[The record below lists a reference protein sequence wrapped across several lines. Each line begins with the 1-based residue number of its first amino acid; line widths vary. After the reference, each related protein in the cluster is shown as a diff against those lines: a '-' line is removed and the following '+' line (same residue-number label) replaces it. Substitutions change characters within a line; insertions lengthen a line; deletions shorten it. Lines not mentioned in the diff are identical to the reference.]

1 MLLIETVYCSR
12 LYGNYNSVE
21 IHNLDL
27 KQLIKKGLAPSVTD
41 LDLWKDQL
49 QLMHLLARVNL
60 YMMWCTVK
68 MMQRVIQKIKSSKEI
83 GFFKLTKLTVK
94 SASEKISSNE
104 KCLDSGIQIVL
115 LKHWPTLLLL
125 STYLLCLWC
134 VFPSKFEI

>member
-1 MLLIETVYCSR
+1 MRKNSTNSTNKPALLEQVEKISGIPT
-12 LYGNYNSVE
+12 NYNSVE

-68 MMQRVIQKIKSSKEI
+68 MMQRVIQNIKSSKEI
-83 GFFKLTKLTVK
+83 RIGILFFIVTKLTV
-94 SASEKISSNE
+94 EKITSI
-104 KCLDSGIQIVL
+104 L
-115 LKHWPTLLLL
+115 
-125 STYLLCLWC
+125 
-134 VFPSKFEI
+134 

>member
-1 MLLIETVYCSR
+1 MEKISGIPT
-12 LYGNYNSVE
+12 NYNSVE

-83 GFFKLTKLTVK
+83 HIVFYFNKINCEISQRENKFKWEMLRFRNTDCSTKTLR
-94 SASEKISSNE
+94 I
-104 KCLDSGIQIVL
+104 
-115 LKHWPTLLLL
+115 LLLL
-125 STYLLCLWC
+125 SNYFVYGVFSLLNL
-134 VFPSKFEI
+134 KFEW